1 MKKAVFGI
9 IAAFMLAM
17 VFTGCGAE
25 YSALAQQRANEL
37 TSDAAIARRNLETA
51 EQNFKVYRRV
61 VFYNGITNDYILT
74 IEGYLSVIVDT
85 DGDLVVTVKTE
96 DGQYLK
102 HYLGLSDNVTYFS
115 EALAPN
121 AVSSKHYSVIFKPA
135 SIIPTI
141 EIK

>member
-1 MKKAVFGI
+1 MKRVFLAVL
-9 IAAFMLAM
+9 IAVVSLGF
-17 VFTGCGAE
+17 VGCGPE
-25 YSALAQQRANEL
+25 FSAAAQDRANTL

-61 VFYNGITNDYILT
+61 VFYNGITGDYILS
-74 IEGYLSVIVDT
+74 IEGYLSIIVDD

-96 DGQYLK
+96 GGQYLK
-102 HYLGLSDNVTYFS
+102 HYLGISDNVTYFS

-121 AVSSKHYSVIFKPA
+121 SVSDRKYTVIFKPS

-141 EIK
+141 EFK